1 MENNINHNS
10 NYKYVI
16 VFFSFILMA
25 VPFSIVNSISAML
38 VAPVT
43 AARGFSLSSYSLLFT
58 INSITIAICSPIIGT
73 LLNKINI
80 KIIMTVSAVLTGV
93 GYIMYGFARNILTFY
108 IIGAVV
114 SIGMSGLTSIPINTM
129 ISDWFEPK
137 KKGSVVGIVFAGIGT
152 GSFFWNQIVSRLLE
166 DFNYNIVY
174 LLLGVVILIVAIP
187 ISLFVAKRPAHAYDN
202 KTSHKTGEQSHKMSF
217 KEISTTP
224 NFWSFAIGLLLMGM
238 SFAGTKQHI
247 QSYLSSLGYP
257 ISFNANIGSLL
268 AVMGIIINIVGG
280 IIFDKFKTKNV
291 LAVICSFGLL
301 ALLLLFA
308 ADKPTFVYL
317 FTVVYG
323 LSMCI
328 SSVWPAFGVSK
339 IFSNENY
346 SVIYGFANMFM
357 TIGSSVGPFLSG
369 LIADTSF
376 GYEGAWA
383 LYFIVNIIYSILFIK
398 SVKN

>member
-1 MENNINHNS
+1 M
-10 NYKYVI
+10 
-16 VFFSFILMA
+16 
-25 VPFSIVNSISAML
+25 
-38 VAPVT
+38 
-43 AARGFSLSSYSLLFT
+43 
-58 INSITIAICSPIIGT
+58 
-73 LLNKINI
+73 
-80 KIIMTVSAVLTGV
+80 
-93 GYIMYGFARNILTFY
+93 
-108 IIGAVV
+108 
-114 SIGMSGLTSIPINTM
+114 
-129 ISDWFEPK
+129 
-137 KKGSVVGIVFAGIGT
+137 
-152 GSFFWNQIVSRLLE
+152 
-166 DFNYNIVY
+166 
-174 LLLGVVILIVAIP
+174 
-187 ISLFVAKRPAHAYDN
+187 
-202 KTSHKTGEQSHKMSF
+202 
-217 KEISTTP
+217 
-224 NFWSFAIGLLLMGM
+224 
-238 SFAGTKQHI
+238 
-247 QSYLSSLGYP
+247 
-257 ISFNANIGSLL
+257 
-268 AVMGIIINIVGG
+268 
-280 IIFDKFKTKNV
+280 